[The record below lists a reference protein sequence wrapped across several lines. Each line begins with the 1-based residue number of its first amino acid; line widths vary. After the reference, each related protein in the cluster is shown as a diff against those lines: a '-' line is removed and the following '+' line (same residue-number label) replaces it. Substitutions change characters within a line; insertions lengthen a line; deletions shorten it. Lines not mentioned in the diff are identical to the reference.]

1 MVYFIRRFGRA
12 FYNFAVFFSFIM
24 NFVLV
29 LVLIV
34 VVQQIFMIKNGIAE
48 PLIDGLHG
56 SFVGLNDA
64 VIVTEIPVN
73 DSIPIDF
80 TLTVEDNT
88 VVTLT
93 EDVVINNV
101 PAVFYISGGGGT
113 ITGAVNITLP
123 EGAQLPVSLKL
134 LVPVQQTIP
143 IAINVPVNIPLQNTE
158 LSPAFQELR
167 LLFEPFVRALDN
179 LPGNWNDVPSF
190 FFDSLN
196 GKVHLQQETDASR
209 NPWPLRNSRLPQT
222 LSPSVPDVDTNT
234 SNPIETATPES
245 NQSEQPSSTPEPLAP
260 SATPNPNFTP
270 TLTVTPYPSLTPS
283 AGAN

>member
-1 MVYFIRRFGRA
+1 MVYFLRRFGRA

-29 LVLIV
+29 IVLIV

-64 VIVTEIPVN
+64 VIVTQIPVN

-80 TLTVEDNT
+80 DLTVEDNT

-93 EDVVINNV
+93 DDVVINNV
-101 PAVFYISGGGGT
+101 PAVFFISGGGGT

-134 LVPVQQTIP
+134 IVPVEQTIP
-143 IAINVPVNIPLQNTE
+143 IAINVPVNIPLEDTE

-167 LLFEPFVRALDN
+167 LLFEPFVLALDN
-179 LPGNWNDVPSF
+179 LPSNWNDVPSF

-196 GKVHLQQETDASR
+196 GKVNLLRETDASR

-222 LSPSVPDVDTNT
+222 LTPSASDTNT
-234 SNPIETATPES
+234 SNPVNTL
-245 NQSEQPSSTPEPLAP
+245 TPEPEQSVTPQPVAP
-260 SATPNPNFTP
+260 NGTPNDDPTAVPTATLTPYP
-270 TLTVTPYPSLTPS
+270 TLTPSM
-283 AGAN
+283 GAN